1 MDTKT
6 DDFDE
11 QLKEIFR
18 DELTKSIVSNAG
30 ERVGVKPPDV
40 NISSTYVDLLDQRR
54 KQKEELLKFVIRL
67 TWVIVVSFMSLAIA
81 KITLKAIF
89 GQDFISDE
97 LLGTI
102 AVSMFVE
109 TIAVVRGITK
119 ALWNERDVFSSSV
132 MNNIIKNDRKKEL

>member
-1 MDTKT
+1 M
-6 DDFDE
+6 
-11 QLKEIFR
+11 I
-18 DELTKSIVSNAG
+18 N
-30 ERVGVKPPDV
+30 
-40 NISSTYVDLLDQRR
+40 
-54 KQKEELLKFVIRL
+54 
-67 TWVIVVSFMSLAIA
+67 VIV
-81 KITLKAIF
+81 KEDIF